1 MTEIIHKT
9 FPFDVEA
16 FLAEGNGCRL
26 ATNGPSVRPLW
37 YHWEDRA
44 FWLVSGPHA
53 KLFTRVQT
61 DPRVSLV
68 IDVFEVDT
76 GRVLQVM
83 ATGSVEITAYDT
95 ARARRMLVRYLGA
108 DESTW
113 STKPDNYPGYVQ
125 GDGPPGAVWLKL
137 KPNKVLAFN
146 FSFGLDF
153 DSLETLN
160 QP

>member
-1 MTEIIHKT
+1 MTEIVHQT

-16 FLAEGNGCRL
+16 FLAEGNACRL
-26 ATNGPSVRPLW
+26 ATNGPTVRPLW
-37 YHWEDRA
+37 YHWENGA
-44 FWLVSGPHA
+44 FWLISGPHA
-53 KLFTRVQT
+53 KLYERIQK

-68 IDVFEVDT
+68 IDVYEVDT

-83 ATGSVEITAYDT
+83 ATGKVNIAPYDT

-113 STKPDNYPGYVQ
+113 STKPDDYPGYVR
-125 GDGPPGAVWLKL
+125 DNGPPGCVWLKL
-137 KPNKVLAFN
+137 QPKRVLTFN

-153 DSLETLN
+153 NSLAELN
-160 QP
+160 Q